1 MKVSKISKGEDDMK
15 YKVIGWTNYDNEKY
29 PCFDGSN
36 DEYAA
41 AYSAVVDEIREKGYR
56 FSGDYHQWGES
67 GSPVLNDGTL
77 FILSMRGWGALMS
90 EAVEPD
96 NSDSMAYMNWYMD
109 CLPLHGEE
117 RRTVYP
123 EARVD
128 DSQIVDR
135 SEIEVSV
142 LPEDDRD
149 YEEEYVSGIEQL
161 RSLFAMNAELR
172 ADLNLDEDEEK

>member
-1 MKVSKISKGEDDMK
+1 MK
-15 YKVIGWTNYDNEKY
+15 YKVIGWTDYDNEKY
-29 PCFDGSN
+29 PDF
-36 DEYAA
+36 DEYGGDYGSAH
-41 AYSAVVDEIREKGYR
+41 SAVIDEIREKGYR
-56 FSGDYHQWGES
+56 FSGDYHQYGES
-67 GSPVLNDGTL
+67 GCPVLNDGTR

-109 CLPLHGEE
+109 CLPLHGKK
-117 RRTVYP
+117 RRPVYP
-123 EARVD
+123 EACVD

-161 RSLFAMNAELR
+161 RSLLAMNAELR